1 MFDLIGHTPLLEIP
15 HPKARILVKWEGRN
29 LTGSAKDRAVKS
41 MLEAAAL
48 PPGSTVI
55 EATSGNTGISL
66 AALSAAKGYRCII
79 VMPENMSRER
89 VLRMK
94 AYGAQVLLT
103 PARQGM
109 EGAVR
114 LARQLAEASG
124 GFYLN
129 QFENPANIQ
138 AHYRTT
144 GPEIWADTKGKVDIF
159 VAGVGTGGTVTG
171 TGRFLKEQNAGI
183 RIVAVHPAA
192 GELIPGLG
200 AGFLPKNLD
209 LSVIDQHIR
218 VTAAEAAQAAKEM
231 LHSPGLLAGPSS
243 GAALLAA
250 KMLAES
256 PENNGKTVVA
266 LLPDTGCRYL
276 SAL

>member
-41 MLEAAAL
+41 MLEDMAL
-48 PPGSTVI
+48 SPGSNVI

-159 VAGVGTGGTVTG
+159 VAGVGTGGTVSG
-171 TGRFLKEQNAGI
+171 TGRFLKEQNTAI

-209 LSVIDQHIR
+209 LSVIDSHIR

-231 LHSPGLLAGPSS
+231 LHSSGLLVGPSS
-243 GAALLAA
+243 GAALFAA

-256 PENNGKTVVA
+256 PENQEKTVVT